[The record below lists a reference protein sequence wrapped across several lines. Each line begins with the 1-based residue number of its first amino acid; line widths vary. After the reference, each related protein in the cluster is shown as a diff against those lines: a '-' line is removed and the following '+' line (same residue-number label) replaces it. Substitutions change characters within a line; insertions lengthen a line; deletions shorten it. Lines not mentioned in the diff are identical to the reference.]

1 MINQF
6 WGSALNKI
14 WCLAFRESLDSQ
26 EVLRF
31 NRVLARALEKID
43 A

>member
-1 MINQF
+1 MINQI
-6 WGSALNKI
+6 SLLALNKI
-14 WCLAFRESLDSQ
+14 WCLTFRESLDSQ